1 MEQQDIEMSHIV
13 TTDNN
18 MYENISDKSLCEQ
31 RLISDISEFKRSQLI
46 GTTCKI
52 KLNNYIKNNNNFELI
67 IEFIDYFSTKFIF
80 NSKYPV
86 SPPSIVYYNGK
97 KIKNIFDTDG
107 NVLLESIKIQNW
119 NEGVWLS
126 TLVFSIEL
134 LISKEIEEEN
144 NVSNLNSYINNTDI
158 VKDKYGKRKWNNYIE
173 EEKNNHLD
181 YSTSPELEKNL
192 KKLKE

>member
-67 IEFIDYFSTKFIF
+67 IEFINYFSTKFIF

-86 SPPSIVYYNGK
+86 CPPSIVYYNGK

-144 NVSNLNSYINNTDI
+144 NDSNLNSDINITDI
-158 VKDKYGKRKWNNYIE
+158 IKDKYGKRKWNNYIE

-192 KKLKE
+192 KKLI

>member
-13 TTDNN
+13 TMDNN

-86 SPPSIVYYNGK
+86 CPPSIVYYNGK

-107 NVLLESIKIQNW
+107 NVLLESIRIQNW

-144 NVSNLNSYINNTDI
+144 NDSNLNSDINNTDI
-158 VKDKYGKRKWNNYIE
+158 IKDKYGKRKWNNYIE

>member
-18 MYENISDKSLCEQ
+18 MYEYISDKSLCEQ
-31 RLISDISEFKRSQLI
+31 RLINDISEFKRSQLI

-67 IEFIDYFSTKFIF
+67 IEFINYFSTKFIF

-86 SPPSIVYYNGK
+86 YPPSIVYYNGK

-144 NVSNLNSYINNTDI
+144 NDSNLNSDINNIDI

>member
-67 IEFIDYFSTKFIF
+67 IEFINYFSTKFIF

-86 SPPSIVYYNGK
+86 CPPSIVYYNGK

-144 NVSNLNSYINNTDI
+144 NDSNLNSYINNTDI

>member
-13 TTDNN
+13 TMDNN

-192 KKLKE
+192 KKLK